1 MIEHIRIKN
10 FKSIRSLELDLRP
23 LNILIGA
30 NGVGKSNFISFF
42 KLINRIGEGRLQEY
56 IASQDLENLLYFGRK
71 TSDFIHGFLD
81 FENTNVYSFD
91 LKPQSNEGAYLDRE
105 IKLYNKRP
113 FGDKSKIYSLW
124 NHWIEGGNKETYLID
139 DNHTGAYNL
148 LSYLR
153 SFKIYHFHDTS
164 DSSRM
169 KQPCKLEDNILLR
182 EDGSNLAAFLY
193 LLQETKPIEY
203 RRIEATIRSIAPFF
217 DRFDLK
223 PRALRP
229 DEILLE
235 WREKGS
241 DVYRNV
247 HHFSDGT
254 LRFIALSTLLL
265 QPNLPP
271 TILIDE
277 PELGLHPF
285 AINQLAG
292 LLRKAAHRSQVILST
307 QSVNLVNNFEPED
320 IVAVDREGKESVFH
334 RLDSSALENWLDV
347 YTLGEIWDK
356 NLIGAKP

>member
-1 MIEHIRIKN
+1 MIERIHIQN
-10 FKSIRSLELDLRP
+10 FKSIRSLELDMNP

-30 NGVGKSNFISFF
+30 NGAGKSNFISFF
-42 KLINRIGEGRLQEY
+42 KLVNQIGEGRLQDY
-56 IASQDLENLLYFGRK
+56 VAHQNIENLLYFGRK
-71 TSDFIHGFLD
+71 TSDYIHGFLD
-81 FENTNVYSFD
+81 FDNVNAYSFNLRPKVD
-91 LKPQSNEGAYLDRE
+91 EGVYLERETKFFNPNRSN
-105 IKLYNKRP
+105 
-113 FGDKSKIYSLW
+113 DKSKSYEAW
-124 NHWIEGGNKETYLID
+124 NHWIGAGFSESFLIV
-139 DNHTGAYNL
+139 DNQSGAHTL
-148 LSYLR
+148 LNDLR

-164 DSSRM
+164 DSSKM
-169 KQPCKLEDNILLR
+169 KQPCKMEDNVVLR

-193 LLQETKPIEY
+193 LLQETQPMAY
-203 RRIEATIRSIAPFF
+203 RKIEATIRSIAPFF

-223 PRALRP
+223 PRALRR

-241 DVYRNV
+241 DVYRSV

-254 LRFIALSTLLL
+254 LRFIALATLLL

-292 LLRKAAHRSQVILST
+292 LLRKASHRSQVILST
-307 QSVNLVNNFEPED
+307 QSVNLINNFEPED
-320 IVAVDREGKESVFH
+320 IIAVDREGMDTVFR
-334 RLDSSALENWLDV
+334 RLDSASLESWLDV